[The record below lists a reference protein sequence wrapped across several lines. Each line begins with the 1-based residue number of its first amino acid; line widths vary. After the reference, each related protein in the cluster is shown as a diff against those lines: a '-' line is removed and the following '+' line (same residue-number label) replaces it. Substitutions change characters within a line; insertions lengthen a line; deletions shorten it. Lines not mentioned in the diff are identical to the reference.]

1 MINKI
6 KLLATCEICKL
17 YSKSPILLPCS
28 SNHVCKDHLNLNNG
42 NEYQPNEIKCPRAGC
57 DKQHVIPDEGF
68 LANPVL
74 KTIIEQSEYL
84 NEDEKKISLIFESS
98 LKNLENLN
106 ADLKK
111 KEPELNQH
119 VRESLAKIKEQIKVD
134 VKIAKYRLDKEASQL
149 FDHIIQFESDCF
161 KSVEKI
167 SRIEKIQS
175 GVEEINHK
183 WDSRKR
189 EINFFSD
196 DHKDDRMELKLC
208 IDTKIKEIGSK
219 LNEFEKEKLS
229 VERLIYKPNRID
241 ELFGKLELEP
251 KKWKLITSVDKDL
264 KVWDMSKAACIKDLI
279 GHQTRIISLTQ
290 SQSGLLIS
298 GSSDG
303 AIKFWDMNQ
312 DYSCT
317 YTITESHAVSSLAM
331 SETNDLISGFSDGT
345 IKVWDS
351 TAWKFNKALNKHTE
365 AVVVLFPMPNNE
377 LISCSSTIYIWNMI
391 TSMCLHSFIN
401 DSTVFCIAITKQKLL
416 ISGSEDGM
424 IKVWSVMDSKKIRDL
439 TGKGACI
446 LSLEMSKHDEL
457 FCSGDAD
464 GIIRVWNLS
473 NWNCL
478 KVLEKQDNTIAM
490 LRIVDNRQLISCSGD
505 CTVLVWNLNNYECV
519 STLKRNEAAIQCATL
534 IADQ

>member
-1 MINKI
+1 MELMINKI

-28 SNHVCKDHLNLNNG
+28 SDHVCKDHLNLNNG
-42 NEYQPNEIKCPRAGC
+42 NGYQPNEIKCPRAGC

-119 VRESLAKIKEQIKVD
+119 VRESLAKIKEQIKMD
-134 VKIAKYRLDKEASQL
+134 VKSAKFRLDKEASQL

-175 GVEEINHK
+175 GVEEINRK

-196 DHKDDRMELKLC
+196 DHKDDRMELMLC

-229 VERLIYKPNRID
+229 VERLIFKPNLRLH
-241 ELFGKLELEP
+241 EKLLLGKLGKS
-251 KKWKLITSVDKDL
+251 KKTQVQKFKLIAGVEKDL

-312 DYSCT
+312 
-317 YTITESHAVSSLAM
+317 A
-331 SETNDLISGFSDGT
+331 
-345 IKVWDS
+345 
-351 TAWKFNKALNKHTE
+351 
-365 AVVVLFPMPNNE
+365 
-377 LISCSSTIYIWNMI
+377 
-391 TSMCLHSFIN
+391 
-401 DSTVFCIAITKQKLL
+401 LL
-416 ISGSEDGM
+416 IS
-424 IKVWSVMDSKKIRDL
+424 
-439 TGKGACI
+439 
-446 LSLEMSKHDEL
+446 
-457 FCSGDAD
+457 
-464 GIIRVWNLS
+464 
-473 NWNCL
+473 
-478 KVLEKQDNTIAM
+478 KQHPYDQ
-490 LRIVDNRQLISCSGD
+490 LRFI
-505 CTVLVWNLNNYECV
+505 
-519 STLKRNEAAIQCATL
+519 
-534 IADQ
+534 